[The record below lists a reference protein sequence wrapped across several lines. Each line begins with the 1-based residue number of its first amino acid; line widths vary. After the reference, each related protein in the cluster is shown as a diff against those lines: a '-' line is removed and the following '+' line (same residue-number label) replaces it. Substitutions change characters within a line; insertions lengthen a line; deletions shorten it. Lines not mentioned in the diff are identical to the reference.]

1 MKHKHTRRGFTL
13 IELLVV
19 VLIIGILAAVAL
31 PQYKIAVEKSRLSEA
46 LSLLQTFKR
55 GTDMYLLENG
65 YPNGR
70 IHFTGNNAEGVLA
83 VNLPESYNYQVG
95 NAMRTK
101 NFSYEV
107 YCDTA
112 LCDYIADRMDNGHR
126 LYRLFWRTYSHGAQV
141 KTCTSEGNNLAENVC
156 NQLQQD
162 GWTKN

>member
-65 YPNGR
+65 YPNER
-70 IHFTGNNAEGVLA
+70 IYFTGNNAEGVLA

-101 NFSYEV
+101 NFSYNV
-107 YCDTA
+107 YCDVNF
-112 LCDYIADRMDNGHR
+112 CDYIADRLDNGNR
-126 LYRLFWRTYSHGAQV
+126 LYRLFWRVNSNTAQI
-141 KTCTSEGNNLAENVC
+141 KTCSPKANNLAEIIC
-156 NQLQQD
+156 KHLQQD
-162 GWTKN
+162 GWASD